1 MRITEIAIGDKN
13 NPVEGSDFLIS
24 IFKNC
29 AETTN
34 NWVKTLF
41 YE

>member
-13 NPVEGSDFLIS
+13 NPMEGSDF
-24 IFKNC
+24 FNFDFFNC

-34 NWVKTLF
+34 N
-41 YE
+41 